1 MNDIRNYIEDKI
13 LSSVE
18 TPGQYIGG
26 EWNSVTKKNGDVAVT
41 FALAFPDT
49 YAIGMSHLGM
59 QIIYGLLNERDDT
72 ACERVF
78 TPWPDMEDALRRH
91 NIPLYSLE
99 TFKPLKNFDIV
110 GFSLQYEMLYTN
122 VLNMLDLAKI
132 PLRRQ
137 ERTEEDPLII
147 AGGPLA
153 FTPEPMSDFI
163 DIFFVGD
170 GEDKLPQF
178 IECFKAIKQTK
189 RLSREER
196 IIELVKDLNNLY
208 APSLYHVTYNSDGI
222 IKRVEPKMAGV
233 PSVVRGASVSNLDK
247 AYFPEN
253 LVVPFVKTIHDRI
266 SVEVMRG
273 CTQGCRFCQAGMT
286 KRPNRI
292 RSVDTNLKLSE
303 DCYLNTGHEEISLGA
318 LSISDYPHL
327 EELMRRMGAIFNK
340 NNVNISFPSLRISDQ
355 LANFPSHLNTVR
367 KSSLTLAPEAAT
379 TRLRKVINKDI
390 SNEDLFDGVRE
401 AYKEGWNLVK
411 LYFMV
416 GLPTETDDDVEEIA
430 DLAYKVSSL
439 RKEVKGSYGNVN
451 VAIAPFVPKAHT
463 PFQWEPMVTLK
474 RINDIKRIVMS
485 KIRRRN
491 IRIKFHKP
499 ERSILEGIFARGDRR
514 LGSVILEAW
523 RGGCKFDAWDEYFDY
538 HKWNGAFKRTG
549 IDEQFYLSRNRN
561 EDENLPWDHISSGV
575 MKQFLIVERKR
586 AFEQKYTP
594 DCFDNG
600 CPDCGACARSRHYV
614 KAC

>member
-1 MNDIRNYIEDKI
+1 
-13 LSSVE
+13 
-18 TPGQYIGG
+18 
-26 EWNSVTKKNGDVAVT
+26 
-41 FALAFPDT
+41 
-49 YAIGMSHLGM
+49 
-59 QIIYGLLNERDDT
+59 
-72 ACERVF
+72 
-78 TPWPDMEDALRRH
+78 
-91 NIPLYSLE
+91 
-99 TFKPLKNFDIV
+99 
-110 GFSLQYEMLYTN
+110 
-122 VLNMLDLAKI
+122 
-132 PLRRQ
+132 
-137 ERTEEDPLII
+137 
-147 AGGPLA
+147 
-153 FTPEPMSDFI
+153 
-163 DIFFVGD
+163 
-170 GEDKLPQF
+170 
-178 IECFKAIKQTK
+178 
-189 RLSREER
+189 
-196 IIELVKDLNNLY
+196 
-208 APSLYHVTYNSDGI
+208 
-222 IKRVEPKMAGV
+222 
-233 PSVVRGASVSNLDK
+233 
-247 AYFPEN
+247 
-253 LVVPFVKTIHDRI
+253 
-266 SVEVMRG
+266 
-273 CTQGCRFCQAGMT
+273 
-286 KRPNRI
+286 
-292 RSVDTNLKLSE
+292 LSE

-327 EELMRRMGAIFNK
+327 EELMSRMGVIFNK

-390 SNEDLFDGVRE
+390 SNEDLYDGVRE

-416 GLPTETDDDVEEIA
+416 GLPTETDDDVGEIA

-463 PFQWEPMVTLK
+463 PFQWEPMVTLE

-549 IDEQFYLSRNRN
+549 IDEQFYLSRNIN
-561 EDENLPWDHISSGV
+561 EDENLPWDHISSGT
-575 MKQFLIVERKR
+575 MKQFLINERKR